1 MTWHPTTIGEAVLG
15 QLSRFGPAGRIG
27 DIVAAW
33 PEAVGSGIAEEAW
46 PARIG
51 RDGTLTVT
59 TSSSIWAFEL
69 TNLEMELRA
78 RLDERLGEKAPPRLR
93 FVVGRLPERGSGEA
107 VPTSRR
113 TVPKAGPEARAA
125 AAEIAASIE
134 GEELRALVAR
144 AAAASLERG
153 RKQEDDRT
161 LW

>member
-15 QLSRFGPAGRIG
+15 QLSRFGPAGRIA
-27 DIVAAW
+27 DVVAAW
-33 PEAVGSGIAEEAW
+33 PEAVGWGIAEQAW
-46 PARIG
+46 PARIA

-59 TSSSIWAFEL
+59 TSSSTWAFEL
-69 TNLEMELRA
+69 TKLEVELRS
-78 RLDERLGEKAPPRLR
+78 RLDERLGETAPSRLR
-93 FVVGRLPERGSGEA
+93 FVVGRLPERGGGEGA
-107 VPTSRR
+107 PTSRR

-134 GEELRALVAR
+134 NEELRTLVAR

-153 RKQEDDRT
+153 REQEDDRT